1 MMKNRKTVFEIISEW
16 SLKNPD
22 KTAVEFNGDRL
33 NYQQLE
39 SQSCR
44 LADYLLSHYPD
55 NKRGRIAVYLEPGVM
70 MPVVLLAILKAGHTY
85 VPLSHFHPSERI
97 MQILDDS
104 SAFLLISTRAMLNK
118 TAIDKVFP
126 STLVVEDIHYPAS
139 PVATLPPVCE
149 NDLAYI
155 LYTSGSTG
163 KPKGVAIEHRNL
175 SYYLNWFN
183 EDVWPETRATL
194 PLTSTLSFA
203 AAVTQLYAPLLR
215 GDTLFILP
223 ADSLNEPEVLLR
235 WHQQHP
241 DGAIYCVPTVWDELL
256 RYQASSSHAWALPKT
271 VFLSGEPVS
280 FDLKERTFQQIPDVR
295 LFNLYGPT
303 ETTANCSFAELRP
316 GKNVTLGKALRG
328 SEIMIVDES
337 LRPVAEGEEGEICA
351 FGEGVARGYI
361 NRDELTQ
368 QRFFTHV
375 RADKRS
381 WGHRTGDLGK
391 MTPEGEILYLGRIDR
406 QIKINGIRI
415 EPEEVEIVLRQ
426 HGDIDKALVRPIQEN
441 GRQRLVAY
449 LVSRNPSLAT
459 NDLRCFLQDKLPRAM
474 HPSHFIML
482 ETLPKLPNGKLDVS
496 RLPEPCPQRPELGY
510 PVKTAGNEL
519 EQELIDIW
527 QEVLGF
533 RELGANDNFFD
544 LGGDSLQAMKA
555 RLLIRKRLFSE
566 IDYPLFFNNATPHLL
581 AFIVPY
587 YVNDDEPAFNENN
600 ADIEALA
607 PSSQQRYFLTLDQ
620 LSPEPSA
627 YQLAFRLT
635 IKGPLDES
643 AVEWGIRRILEGNPV
658 LRTRFD
664 LDRLQCLEG
673 DYPIEAIP
681 IERLTAFSPDGGK
694 NTLSDRRLLE
704 LISTPEMDVEHS
716 PLICFHLI
724 SLTTQRHILLGRVHH
739 TVFDHDAIGLFF
751 HQFVDYV
758 RAYSAGD
765 RSYRIGSDERYLRY
779 RQQQRRTKDQC
790 YLRERQ
796 FWLDKMEDYLA
807 AGADATAFPLSD
819 SLDGENYWCIL
830 SDTLTQAIKHYAQ
843 QHRTTPFVCMLT
855 AFTQLLKTT
864 NYRHVPIGIPVSN
877 RMLTENATTIGCFVN
892 MVAYYDD
899 APAQES
905 FSTLLTRSQNKI
917 HAILDNQTLPYD
929 VLMAD
934 VRAKGWSD
942 KLRFPVSFNYLTA
955 MPPAVQINETA
966 YQITDIANHQARLD
980 LTLSVYDDEALA
992 LCFNYQQAAFN
1003 AEEIAALSH
1012 QYHQILM
1019 DVVQPNTALL
1029 CSNL

>member
-1 MMKNRKTVFEIISEW
+1 MKNRKAVFEIISEW
-16 SLKNPD
+16 SLKSPN

-33 NYQQLE
+33 SYQQLE
-39 SQSCR
+39 TRSR
-44 LADYLLSHYPD
+44 LLADYLLSRYPN

-97 MQILDDS
+97 IQILDDS
-104 SAFLLISTRAMLNK
+104 SAFLLISTRSMLNK
-118 TAIDKVFP
+118 TAIDKVFS
-126 STLVVEDIHYPAS
+126 STLVLEDIHYPAES
-139 PVATLPPVCE
+139 AATLPPVSE

-183 EDVWPETRATL
+183 EDVWPETCATL

-241 DGAIYCVPTVWDELL
+241 EGAIYCVPTVWDELL
-256 RYQASSSHAWALPKT
+256 RYQKSSSHAWALPKT

-280 FDLKERTFQQIPDVR
+280 FDLKERTFEQIPNVR

-303 ETTANCSFAELRP
+303 ETTANCSFAELKP
-316 GKNVTLGKALRG
+316 GKSVTLGKALRG
-328 SEIMIVDES
+328 SEILIVDES
-337 LRPVAEGEEGEICA
+337 LRPVSEGEEGEICA
-351 FGEGVARGYI
+351 IGEGVARGYI

-375 RADKRS
+375 SGDKRY

-391 MTPEGEILYLGRIDR
+391 RTPEGEIVYLGRLDR

-426 HGDIDKALVRPIQEN
+426 HADIDTALVRPIQEN

-449 LVSRNPSLAT
+449 LVSRNPSLAM
-459 NDLRCFLQDKLPRAM
+459 NDLRRFLQDKLPRAM

-482 ETLPKLPNGKLDVS
+482 ATLPKLPNGKLDVS
-496 RLPEPCPQRPELGY
+496 RLPVPCPQRPELGY

-587 YVNDDEPAFNENN
+587 YVNDDESTFERGKT
-600 ADIEALA
+600 DTEERAL
-607 PSSQQRYFLTLDQ
+607 SSQQRYFLTLDQ
-620 LSPEPSA
+620 LSPEPSV

-635 IKGPLDES
+635 IDGTLDES
-643 AVEWGIRRILEGNPV
+643 AVEWSIRRILEGNPV

-664 LDRLQCLEG
+664 LDGILCLEG
-673 DYPIEAIP
+673 DYPTEAIP
-681 IERLTAFSPDGGK
+681 IERLTAFPPGGFA
-694 NTLSDRRLLE
+694 NTLSDRQLLE
-704 LISTPEMDVEHS
+704 LVNTPEMDIEHS
-716 PLICFHLI
+716 PLICFHLV
-724 SLTTQRHILLGRVHH
+724 SLTTQRHILLVRVHH

-751 HQFVDYV
+751 NQFVEYV
-758 RAYSAGD
+758 RAYNAGD
-765 RSYRIGSDERYLRY
+765 RSYKIGDEERHLRY
-779 RQQQRRTKDQC
+779 RQQQRCIKDKC
-790 YLRERQ
+790 YPIERQ
-796 FWLDKMEDYLA
+796 FWLNKMEDYLT
-807 AGADATAFPLSD
+807 AGADATAFPLSA
-819 SLDGENYWCIL
+819 SQDGENYWCIL

-855 AFTQLLKTT
+855 AFTLLLKTT
-864 NYRHVPIGIPVSN
+864 DYRHVPIGIPVSN
-877 RMLTENATTIGCFVN
+877 RMLTDNATTIGCFVN
-892 MVAYYDD
+892 MVTYYDD
-899 APAQES
+899 SPAQES
-905 FSTLLTRSQNKI
+905 FNTLLARSQNKV

-929 VLMAD
+929 VLMTD

-942 KLRFPVSFNYLTA
+942 RLRFPVSFNYLTA
-955 MPPAVQINETA
+955 MPPAVRLNDAEYRIA
-966 YQITDIANHQARLD
+966 DIANHQARLD
-980 LTLSVYDDEALA
+980 LTLSVYDDEALT
-992 LCFNYQQAAFN
+992 LCFNYQKAAFK
-1003 AEEIAALSH
+1003 AEDIAVLSH

-1019 DVVQPNTALL
+1019 DMVQPNTVLL

>member
-1 MMKNRKTVFEIISEW
+1 MMKNRKTIVEIISEW
-16 SLKNPD
+16 SLKSPD
-22 KTAVEFNGDRL
+22 RTAVEFNGDRL
-33 NYQQLE
+33 NYQQVE
-39 SQSCR
+39 SQSR
-44 LADYLLSHYPD
+44 LLADYLLSHYPN

-70 MPVVLLAILKAGHTY
+70 MPVVLLAILKAGYTY

-97 MQILDDS
+97 IQILDDS
-104 SAFLLISTRAMLNK
+104 SAFLLISTRSMVNK
-118 TAIDKVFP
+118 TAIDNVFS
-126 STLVVEDIHYPAS
+126 STLVLEDIHYPVE
-139 PVATLPPVCE
+139 PVAVLPPVCE

-183 EDVWPETRATL
+183 EDVWPATRATL
-194 PLTSTLSFA
+194 PLTSSLSFA

-223 ADSLNEPEVLLR
+223 ADSLNEPDVLLR

-256 RYQASSSHAWALPKT
+256 RYQATSSHAWALPKT

-303 ETTANCSFAELRP
+303 ETTANCSFTELVP
-316 GKNVTLGKALRG
+316 GKGVTLGKALRG
-328 SEIMIVDES
+328 SEILIVDEN

-368 QRFFTHV
+368 QRFFSHV
-375 RADKRS
+375 RAGKSD

-391 MTPEGEILYLGRIDR
+391 RTPDGEIVYLGRIDR

-415 EPEEVEIVLRQ
+415 EPEEIEIALRQ
-426 HGDIDKALVRPIQEN
+426 HGDIDKALVRPMQEN

-449 LVSRNPSLAT
+449 LVSRNPSLAA
-459 NDLRCFLQDKLPRAM
+459 NDLRRFLQNKLPRAM

-496 RLPEPCPQRPELGY
+496 RLPAPCPQRPELGY

-544 LGGDSLQAMKA
+544 LGGDSLQAMNA
-555 RLLIRKRLFSE
+555 RLLIRKRLFSD

-587 YVNDDEPAFNENN
+587 YVNDDDPTFDEGTTE
-600 ADIEALA
+600 IEALT

-620 LSPEPSA
+620 LSPEPSV

-635 IKGPLDES
+635 IDGTLDES
-643 AVEWGIRRILEGNPV
+643 AVEWSLGRILEGNPV

-673 DYPIEAIP
+673 DYPIGAIP
-681 IERLTAFSPDGGK
+681 IERLTAFSPGGLAT
-694 NTLSDRRLLE
+694 TLSDRQLLE
-704 LISTPEMDVEHS
+704 LVNTPEMDLEHS

-724 SLTTQRHILLGRVHH
+724 SLTAQRHILLGRVHH

-751 HQFVDYV
+751 NQFIDYV

-765 RSYRIGSDERYLRY
+765 RSYRIGSEERYLRY
-779 RQQQRRTKDQC
+779 RQQQRRTNDQC
-790 YLRERQ
+790 YPRERQ
-796 FWLDKMEDYLA
+796 FWLDKMEDYLT
-807 AGADATAFPLSD
+807 AGADATAFPLSE
-819 SLDGENYWCIL
+819 SQEGENYWCIL
-830 SDTLTQAIKHYAQ
+830 SDSLTQAIKHYAQ

-855 AFTQLLKTT
+855 AFTLLLKTT

-877 RMLTENATTIGCFVN
+877 RMLADNATTIGCFVN
-892 MVAYYDD
+892 MVTYYDD
-899 APAQES
+899 APAQAS
-905 FSTLLTRSQNKI
+905 FSTLLARSQSKI

-929 VLMAD
+929 VLMTD

-955 MPPAVQINETA
+955 MPPAVQVNETE
-966 YQITDIANHQARLD
+966 YQIADIANHQARLD
-980 LTLSVYDDEALA
+980 LTLSVYDDDALT

-1003 AEEIAALSH
+1003 AEEITALSQ
-1012 QYHQILM
+1012 QYHHILM
-1019 DVVQPNTALL
+1019 DIVQPNATPLYG
-1029 CSNL
+1029 NP

>member
-1 MMKNRKTVFEIISEW
+1 MKNRKAVFEIISEW
-16 SLKNPD
+16 SLKSPN

-33 NYQQLE
+33 SYQQLE
-39 SQSCR
+39 TRSR
-44 LADYLLSHYPD
+44 LLADYLLSRYPN

-97 MQILDDS
+97 IQILDDS
-104 SAFLLISTRAMLNK
+104 SAFLLISTRSMLNK
-118 TAIDKVFP
+118 TAIDKVFS
-126 STLVVEDIHYPAS
+126 STLVLEDIHYPAES
-139 PVATLPPVCE
+139 AATLPPVSE

-183 EDVWPETRATL
+183 EDVWPETCATL

-241 DGAIYCVPTVWDELL
+241 EGAIYCVPTVWDELL
-256 RYQASSSHAWALPKT
+256 RYQKSSSHAWALPKT

-280 FDLKERTFQQIPDVR
+280 FDLKERTFEQIPNVR

-303 ETTANCSFAELRP
+303 ETTANCSFAELKP
-316 GKNVTLGKALRG
+316 GKSVTLGKALRG
-328 SEIMIVDES
+328 SEILIVDES
-337 LRPVAEGEEGEICA
+337 LRPVSEGEEGEICA
-351 FGEGVARGYI
+351 IGEGVARGYI

-375 RADKRS
+375 SGDKRY

-391 MTPEGEILYLGRIDR
+391 RTPEGEIVYLGRLDR

-426 HGDIDKALVRPIQEN
+426 HADIDTALVRPIQEN

-459 NDLRCFLQDKLPRAM
+459 NDLRRFLQDKLPRAM
-474 HPSHFIML
+474 HPAHFIML

-496 RLPEPCPQRPELGY
+496 RLPAPCPQRPELGY

-587 YVNDDEPAFNENN
+587 YVNDDEPTFDGGKTDTE
-600 ADIEALA
+600 ECA

-620 LSPEPSA
+620 LSPEPSV

-635 IKGPLDES
+635 IDGTLDES
-643 AVEWGIRRILEGNPV
+643 AVEWSIRRILEGNPV

-664 LDRLQCLEG
+664 LDGILCLEG
-673 DYPIEAIP
+673 DYPTEAIQ
-681 IERLTAFSPDGGK
+681 IERLTALPPGGFA
-694 NTLSDRRLLE
+694 NTLSDRQLLE
-704 LISTPEMDVEHS
+704 LVNTPEMDIEHS
-716 PLICFHLI
+716 PLICFHLV
-724 SLTTQRHILLGRVHH
+724 SLTTQRHILLVRVHH

-751 HQFVDYV
+751 SQFVEYV

-765 RSYRIGSDERYLRY
+765 RSYKIGDGERHLRY
-779 RQQQRRTKDQC
+779 RQQQLRIKDKC
-790 YLRERQ
+790 YPIERQ
-796 FWLDKMEDYLA
+796 FWLNKMEDYLT
-807 AGADATAFPLSD
+807 AGADATAFPLSA
-819 SLDGENYWCIL
+819 SQDGENYWCIL

-855 AFTQLLKTT
+855 AFTLLLKTT
-864 NYRHVPIGIPVSN
+864 DYRHVPIGIPVSN
-877 RMLTENATTIGCFVN
+877 RMLTDNATTIGCFVN
-892 MVAYYDD
+892 MVTYYDD
-899 APAQES
+899 SPAQES
-905 FSTLLTRSQNKI
+905 FNTLLARSQNKV

-929 VLMAD
+929 VLMTD

-942 KLRFPVSFNYLTA
+942 RLRFPVSFNYLTA
-955 MPPAVQINETA
+955 MPPAVRLNDAEYRIA
-966 YQITDIANHQARLD
+966 DIANRQARLD
-980 LTLSVYDDEALA
+980 LTLSVYDDEALT
-992 LCFNYQQAAFN
+992 LCFNYQQAAFK
-1003 AEEIAALSH
+1003 AEDIAVLSH

-1019 DVVQPNTALL
+1019 DMVQPNTVLL

>member
-1 MMKNRKTVFEIISEW
+1 MKNRKTVFEIISEW
-16 SLKNPD
+16 SLKSPD
-22 KTAVEFNGDRL
+22 KTAVEFNGDSL
-33 NYQQLE
+33 NYQQIE
-39 SQSCR
+39 SRSR
-44 LADYLLSHYPD
+44 LLADYLLSHYPN

-70 MPVVLLAILKAGHTY
+70 MPVVLLAILKAGYTY

-97 MQILDDS
+97 IQILDDS
-104 SAFLLISTRAMLNK
+104 SAFLLISTRSMVNK
-118 TAIDKVFP
+118 TAIDNVFS
-126 STLVVEDIHYPAS
+126 STLVLEDIHYPTEPAA
-139 PVATLPPVCE
+139 VLPSVCE

-194 PLTSTLSFA
+194 PLTSSLSFA

-223 ADSLNEPEVLLR
+223 ADSLNEPDVLLR

-256 RYQASSSHAWALPKT
+256 RYQATSSHVWALPKT

-303 ETTANCSFAELRP
+303 ETTANCSFAELVP
-316 GKNVTLGKALRG
+316 GKEVTLGKALRG
-328 SEIMIVDES
+328 SEILIVDEN
-337 LRPVAEGEEGEICA
+337 LCPVAEGEEGEICA

-368 QRFFTHV
+368 QRFFTHE
-375 RADKRS
+375 RAGKSD

-391 MTPEGEILYLGRIDR
+391 RTPDGEIVYLGRIDH

-415 EPEEVEIVLRQ
+415 EPEEIEIVLRQ
-426 HGDIDKALVRPIQEN
+426 HGDIDNALVRPIQEN

-459 NDLRCFLQDKLPRAM
+459 NDLRRFLQDKLPRAM

-496 RLPEPCPQRPELGY
+496 RLPAPCPQRPELGY

-527 QEVLGF
+527 QDVLGF

-544 LGGDSLQAMKA
+544 LGGDSLQAMNA
-555 RLLIRKRLFSE
+555 RRLIRKRLFSD

-587 YVNDDEPAFNENN
+587 YVNDDEPTLDEGKT
-600 ADIEALA
+600 DIDALT

-620 LSPEPSA
+620 LSPDPSV

-635 IKGPLDES
+635 IDGTLDES
-643 AVEWGIRRILEGNPV
+643 AVEWSLGRILEGNPV

-673 DYPIEAIP
+673 DYPVGAIP
-681 IERLTAFSPDGGK
+681 IERLTAFSTGGLA
-694 NTLSDRRLLE
+694 NTLSDRQLLD
-704 LISTPEMDVEHS
+704 LVNTPEMDLEHS
-716 PLICFHLI
+716 PLICFHLV
-724 SLTTQRHILLGRVHH
+724 SLAAQRHILLGRVHH

-751 HQFVDYV
+751 NQFIDYI

-765 RSYRIGSDERYLRY
+765 RSYRIGSEERYLRY

-790 YLRERQ
+790 YPRERQ
-796 FWLDKMEDYLA
+796 FWLDKMEAYLA
-807 AGADATAFPLSD
+807 AGADATAFPLSE
-819 SLDGENYWCIL
+819 SQEGENYWCIL

-855 AFTQLLKTT
+855 AFNLLLKTT
-864 NYRHVPIGIPVSN
+864 NYCHVPIGIPVSN
-877 RMLTENATTIGCFVN
+877 RMLAENATTIGCFVN
-892 MVAYYDD
+892 MVTYYDD
-899 APAQES
+899 SPTQES
-905 FSTLLTRSQNKI
+905 FSTLLARGQNKI

-934 VRAKGWSD
+934 VRARGGAD

-966 YQITDIANHQARLD
+966 YQIADIANHQARLD
-980 LTLSVYDDEALA
+980 LTLSVYDDDALT
-992 LCFNYQQAAFN
+992 LCFNYQLAAFK
-1003 AEEIAALSH
+1003 AEDIATLSH

-1019 DVVQPNTALL
+1019 DIVQPNGTPLYG
-1029 CSNL
+1029 NR